1 MSLTK
6 KKYEAI
12 VAYSFL
18 APNLI
23 GYFLF
28 FLLPLAFSFVLAFS
42 QWNFMSGIQG
52 IQFVGLRNFLEMPG
66 DRWFTD
72 SFWNTIRFTVIT
84 VPSAMILGL
93 LAATALNEG
102 AYGAKVIRTMFFMPH
117 ITSLVAVA
125 TVWLALF
132 HPSRGPINNVLRS
145 LGIENP
151 PLWIASSDWS
161 LISIIIASVWAAVG
175 YQMLIYLAGLQGIS
189 KDLYE
194 SADIDGA
201 NGLQKFFRITLPLLT
216 PTTIFLLM
224 TTMIGSLQVF
234 AQVNLM
240 TQGGPGTSSSVI
252 VFYVYRSA
260 FQFYRMGYASAMA
273 WVLFVLIFFV
283 TYLNWQ
289 LRKKLLK
296 IF

>member
-1 MSLTK
+1 MPLTK
-6 KKYEAI
+6 RRYESL
-12 VAYSFL
+12 VAYGFL

-28 FLLPLAFSFVLAFS
+28 FLLPLAFSFILAFS
-42 QWNFMSGIQG
+42 QWNFMSGIRG
-52 IQFVGLRNFLEMPG
+52 IEFVGIRNFLEMPG

-72 SFWNTIRFTVIT
+72 SLWNTIRFTAIT
-84 VPSAMILGL
+84 VPSAMVLGL

-102 AYGAKVIRTMFFMPH
+102 VYGAKALRTMFFMPH

-161 LISIIIASVWAAVG
+161 MISIIIASVWAAVG
-175 YQMLIYLAGLQGIS
+175 YQMLIYLAGLQGIP

-194 SADIDGA
+194 SADMDGA
-201 NGLQKFFRITLPLLT
+201 SGPQKFFRITLPLLT
-216 PTTIFLLM
+216 PTTIFLFM

-260 FQFYRMGYASAMA
+260 FQYYRMGYASAMA
-273 WVLFVLIFFV
+273 WVLFILIFAV

-296 IF
+296 VF

>member
-1 MSLTK
+1 MALTK
-6 KKYEAI
+6 KRYESI

-28 FLLPLAFSFVLAFS
+28 FLLPLAFSLVLAFS

-72 SFWNTIRFTVIT
+72 SFWNTIRFTVLT
-84 VPSAMILGL
+84 VPSAMVLGL
-93 LAATALNEG
+93 LAATVLNEG
-102 AYGAKVIRTMFFMPH
+102 VYGAKVIRTMFFMPH

-132 HPSRGPINNVLRS
+132 HPSRGPINDVLRA
-145 LGIENP
+145 LGVENP

-189 KDLYE
+189 REYYE

-201 NGLQKFFRITLPLLT
+201 NGRQKFFRITLPLLT

-273 WVLFVLIFFV
+273 WVLFAMIFVV
-283 TYLNWQ
+283 TFLNWQ

-296 IF
+296 VF

>member
-1 MSLTK
+1 MPMTK
-6 KKYEAI
+6 RRYEGL
-12 VAYSFL
+12 VAYGFL

-42 QWNFMSGIQG
+42 DWNFMSGIGG
-52 IQFVGLRNFLEMPG
+52 IEFVGLRNFLEMPG

-72 SFWNTIRFTVIT
+72 SFWNTIRFTAIT
-84 VPSAMILGL
+84 VPSAMVLGL

-102 AYGAKVIRTMFFMPH
+102 VHGAKVLRTMFFMPH

-201 NGLQKFFRITLPLLT
+201 SGPQKFLRITLPLLT

-273 WVLFVLIFFV
+273 WVLFILIFIV

>member
-1 MSLTK
+1 MTK
-6 KKYEAI
+6 RRYEGL
-12 VAYSFL
+12 VAYGFL

-28 FLLPLAFSFVLAFS
+28 FLLPLVFSFVLAFS
-42 QWNFMSGIQG
+42 DWNFMSGIGG
-52 IQFVGLRNFLEMPG
+52 IEFVGLRNFLEMPG

-72 SFWNTIRFTVIT
+72 SFWNTIRFTIIT
-84 VPSAMILGL
+84 VPSAMVLGL

-102 AYGAKVIRTMFFMPH
+102 VYGAKVLRTMFFMPH

-201 NGLQKFFRITLPLLT
+201 SGPQKFFRITLPLLT

-273 WVLFVLIFFV
+273 WVLFTLIFIV